1 MNSNSTS
8 LLKDY
13 EDPAGSHYASKP
25 YGDSPSHVALT
36 EYDESSKLFTNVN
49 SADCEGF
56 TLCELKPAGCSGT
69 YSETGRAAMDSSTF
83 ALSIT

>member
-1 MNSNSTS
+1 MNGNSTS

-25 YGDSPSHVALT
+25 YGDSPSHVALK
-36 EYDESSKLFTNVN
+36 EYDLSSKLFTNEN
-49 SADCEGF
+49 SADCGGF

-69 YSETGRAAMDSSTF
+69 YSGRAAIDSSTF

>member
-8 LLKDY
+8 LIQDY

-25 YGDSPSHVALT
+25 YAASPSHVDLT
-36 EYDESSKLFTNVN
+36 EYDVSTKLFTNLN
-49 SADCEGF
+49 TADCGGF
-56 TLCELKPAGCSGT
+56 TACELLPTGCTGT
-69 YSETGRAAMDSSTF
+69 YSGRAAIVSSTG

>member
-8 LLKDY
+8 LLMDF

-25 YGDSPSHVALT
+25 YGSAPSHVALT
-36 EYDESSKLFTNVN
+36 EYDDSSKIFTNLN
-49 SADCEGF
+49 SADCGPF

-69 YSETGRAAMDSSTF
+69 YTGRASIVSNTG